1 MNQIKVRRQR
11 HLVVIKG
18 NRIYIEFEEVI
29 KMKKVITYGTFD
41 LFHVGHL
48 NLLRRAKELG
58 DYLIVAVS
66 SDAFNALKG
75 KKAYHP
81 IEDRVKILE
90 AIEYVDEVII
100 EESWNQKIDD
110 VLSNNV
116 DVFVMGDDWKG
127 EFDYLKDYCEVVYLP
142 RTKGIST
149 TKIKEELKVG

>member
-1 MNQIKVRRQR
+1 
-11 HLVVIKG
+11 
-18 NRIYIEFEEVI
+18 
-29 KMKKVITYGTFD
+29 MKKVITYGTFD
-41 LFHVGHL
+41 LLHYGHIQ
-48 NLLRRAKELG
+48 LLKRAKERG